1 MPFTEDDLR
10 EVLSDRSTS
19 APAVPELASKVTS
32 RGRTARIRRRA
43 AGAALTVCA
52 IAAVGTVP
60 QLAATSTRAHPSAR
74 PAAVISL
81 DDVAVTKPCVTAL
94 RLREQLQAVA
104 TSANLR
110 QQLARNYDLTVARCG
125 KPTAT
130 PAERDR
136 FLDNLI
142 KVDHICRATL
152 LQGVR
157 TVSAD
162 NLQECVRL
170 LVACRPT
177 PGSRSFTGAQALAC
191 VRSLRGREAHP
202 TPTP

>member
-1 MPFTEDDLR
+1 
-10 EVLSDRSTS
+10 
-19 APAVPELASKVTS
+19 
-32 RGRTARIRRRA
+32 
-43 AGAALTVCA
+43 
-52 IAAVGTVP
+52 
-60 QLAATSTRAHPSAR
+60 
-74 PAAVISL
+74 
-81 DDVAVTKPCVTAL
+81 VTAL

-142 KVDHICRATL
+142 KVDRICRATV

-170 LVACRPT
+170 LVACRPI

>member
-19 APAVPELASKVTS
+19 TPAVPELASKVTS

-52 IAAVGTVP
+52 IAAVGTVA
-60 QLAATSTRAHPSAR
+60 QLAATSTRAYPSAQ

-81 DDVAVTKPCVTAL
+81 DDVRVTKPCVTAL

-110 QQLARNYDLTVARCG
+110 EQLARNYDLAVARCG

-136 FLDNLI
+136 FRDNLI
-142 KVDHICRATL
+142 KVDHI
-152 LQGVR
+152 
-157 TVSAD
+157 
-162 NLQECVRL
+162 
-170 LVACRPT
+170 
-177 PGSRSFTGAQALAC
+177 
-191 VRSLRGREAHP
+191 
-202 TPTP
+202 